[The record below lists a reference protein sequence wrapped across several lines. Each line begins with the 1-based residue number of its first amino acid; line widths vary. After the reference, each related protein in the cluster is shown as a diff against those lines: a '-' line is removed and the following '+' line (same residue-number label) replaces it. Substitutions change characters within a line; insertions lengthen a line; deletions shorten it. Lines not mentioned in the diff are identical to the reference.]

1 MITNHRFLYAAPIS
15 YKAKYTRYPIHFYKS
30 EKVNIFSHILHPSF
44 CQVTSYSAVTLPET
58 VPAVS
63 VYVSPL
69 MISGLLKMMTA

>member
-1 MITNHRFLYAAPIS
+1 MKTCKRLWVLGLMAALCLSLLCATAMADETPEQ
-15 YKAKYTRYPIHFYKS
+15 TEPP
-30 EKVNIFSHILHPSF
+30 V
-44 CQVTSYSAVTLPET
+44 VTLPET